1 MAKKAKTIPEGNVEI
16 AAISAVYTALKG
28 LDDKAQARVLSYVS
42 GMLNV
47 SIESTT
53 GSHDSENMQ
62 DASQQPA
69 RATAVAIPEATNAD
83 AEGINSVALRLMKRS
98 GIEPK
103 DLHGIFSLGIDEI
116 DLVAPKVPGNS
127 KREKFH
133 NVLLLKGIAS
143 YLGTGTAKV
152 THEQLKE
159 ASLHY
164 GAFDAGNAAAHLKAF
179 SADFVGSKTAGYT
192 LSPRG
197 LTQGIEMVKEM
208 VGNKKT

>member
-1 MAKKAKTIPEGNVEI
+1 MAKKTKLMPEGNAEI
-16 AAISAVYTALKG
+16 AAISVVYAALKD
-28 LDDKAQARVLSYVS
+28 LDGKAQVRVLSYVS

-47 SIESTT
+47 AFESMS
-53 GSHDSENMQ
+53 GSPDSENQ
-62 DASQQPA
+62 DGQQQPV
-69 RATAVAIPEATNAD
+69 RAAAVNTPEPTSD

-103 DLHGIFSLGIDEI
+103 DLDGIFSLGIDEI
-116 DLVAPKVPGNS
+116 DLVAPKIPGHS

-159 ASLHY
+159 TSLHY
-164 GAFDAGNAAAHLKAF
+164 GAFDATNAAGYLKAF
-179 SADFVGSKTAGYT
+179 SADFTGSKTTGYT

-197 LTQGIEMVKEM
+197 LTLGINMVKAMLET
-208 VGNKKT
+208 KKA